1 MTNDL
6 LRNWHLRIKFVDDTT
21 ALEIL
26 PRNGVSFLNHAV
38 SNIHQFSSE
47 HNMRL
52 NPKKCK
58 EMLVNSMHNRN
69 FSLRS
74 VFIGCNTVERVN
86 TYKLLGAIIC
96 DDLRWVHH
104 IECISKKASKRLH
117 SVGFLK
123 REVVAGDSILT
134 VYLTTIR
141 PILEY
146 GVQVWQDIPQ
156 FLSRKLESI
165 QKRALCII
173 YSSHIY
179 DNALSSSDRSSKM
192 TSSCKKVAQKVRN
205 QFSLGWLFKRSLTY
219 AARGLASL

>member
-6 LRNWHLRIKFVDDTT
+6 LRNWHLRIKFVEDTT

-52 NPKKCK
+52 NLKKCK
-58 EMLVNSMHNRN
+58 EMLVNSIDNRN

-74 VFIGCNTVERVN
+74 VFIGCNTVKRVN

-104 IECISKKASKRLH
+104 IECISKKASKRLY

-134 VYLTTIR
+134 VYFNNYTTYLR
-141 PILEY
+141 ILCT
-146 GVQVWQDIPQ
+146 GMAGHPTIPV
-156 FLSRKLESI
+156 
-165 QKRALCII
+165 
-173 YSSHIY
+173 
-179 DNALSSSDRSSKM
+179 
-192 TSSCKKVAQKVRN
+192 KKTGINPEKGTMHHV
-205 QFSLGWLFKRSLTY
+205 FITY
-219 AARGLASL
+219 LR

>member
-26 PRNGVSFLNHAV
+26 PRNGVSFLNHTV
-38 SNIHQFSSE
+38 SDIHQFSSE

-52 NPKKCK
+52 NPKKRK
-58 EMLVNSMHNRN
+58 EMLVNSMHNHN
-69 FSLRS
+69 FSLTS
-74 VFIGCNTVERVN
+74 IVIGCNTVERVS
-86 TYKLLGAIIC
+86 TYKLLGGIIC

-104 IECISKKASKRLH
+104 IECISKRLH

>member
-1 MTNDL
+1 MTNAL

-26 PRNGVSFLNHAV
+26 PRNGVNFLNHAV
-38 SNIHQFSSE
+38 SDTHQFSSE

-58 EMLVNSMHNRN
+58 EMLVKSMHNHN
-69 FSLRS
+69 FSLTS
-74 VFIGCNTVERVN
+74 IVIGFNTVERVS

-104 IECISKKASKRLH
+104 IECISKKASKRLY
-117 SVGFLK
+117 SVRFLK
-123 REVVAGDSILT
+123 REVVAGYSILT

-146 GVQVWQDIPQ
+146 GVQV
-156 FLSRKLESI
+156 
-165 QKRALCII
+165 
-173 YSSHIY
+173 
-179 DNALSSSDRSSKM
+179 
-192 TSSCKKVAQKVRN
+192 
-205 QFSLGWLFKRSLTY
+205 
-219 AARGLASL
+219 